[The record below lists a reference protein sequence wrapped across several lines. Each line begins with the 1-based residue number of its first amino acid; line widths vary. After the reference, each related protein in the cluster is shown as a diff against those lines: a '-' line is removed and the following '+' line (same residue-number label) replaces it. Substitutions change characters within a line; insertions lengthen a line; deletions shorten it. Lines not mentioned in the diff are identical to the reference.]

1 MREMID
7 EQRSRTNKRQATG
20 ENEITNMHIKRTV
33 EKESEVALFRKGSF
47 FSVFSL
53 ASFSAELDICYI
65 FYCSLLHSSYTLLST
80 RALKA
85 PTQFSHHPWHHLPP
99 HFTPQLEISRSPAA
113 SARCRSPAVPM
124 PVRSWCNLKAEKDME
139 PAK

>member
-1 MREMID
+1 MIY

-53 ASFSAELDICYI
+53 AS
-65 FYCSLLHSSYTLLST
+65 SL
-80 RALKA
+80 
-85 PTQFSHHPWHHLPP
+85 
-99 HFTPQLEISRSPAA
+99 
-113 SARCRSPAVPM
+113 V
-124 PVRSWCNLKAEKDME
+124 
-139 PAK
+139 